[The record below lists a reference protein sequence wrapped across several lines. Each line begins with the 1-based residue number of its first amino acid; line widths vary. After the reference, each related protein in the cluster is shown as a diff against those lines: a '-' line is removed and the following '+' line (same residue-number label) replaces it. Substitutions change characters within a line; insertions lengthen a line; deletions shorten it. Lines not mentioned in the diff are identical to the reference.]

1 MWSPEQWCQSDEGT
15 SVITQSDRT
24 EHAVTTPDW
33 FYVQDH
39 DQSEHLYLKP
49 DDIDDFN
56 DVARLRPDIVE
67 QLINTQKNPTD
78 Q

>member
-1 MWSPEQWCQSDEGT
+1 M
-15 SVITQSDRT
+15 ITKSDRNT
-24 EHAVTTPDW
+24 HAVTTPDW

-39 DQSEHLYLKP
+39 DLSEHLYLKP